1 MTDTIM
7 VEDAAER
14 LDYIQV
20 VADVGTTMIR
30 GALPFEQD
38 GFTWYTAVPARVLDS
53 VLGNQL
59 AAVRDHTVLARGTVR
74 TFIRGDETCTIEV
87 RPPTGGNQYHV

>member
-1 MTDTIM
+1 MTDTIT
-7 VEDAAER
+7 VEDTAER

-30 GALPFEQD
+30 GVLPFEQD
-38 GFTWYTAVPARVLDS
+38 GFTWYTAVPPRVLDS

-59 AAVRDHTVLARGTVR
+59 AAVRDHTVLARGTVH
-74 TFIRGDETCTIEV
+74 TFMRGDETCAIEV
-87 RPPTGGNQYHV
+87 RPPTGGYQYNV

>member
-7 VEDAAER
+7 VEDTADH

-38 GFTWYTAVPARVLDS
+38 GFTWYTAVPARALDS

-59 AAVRDHTVLARGTVR
+59 AAVRNHTVLARGIVR
-74 TFIRGDETCTIEV
+74 TFIPDVETCTIEV
-87 RPPTGGNQYHV
+87 QPPTGGDEYHA